1 MALQINATD
10 HYFLHLFPWTIST
23 KIGHFTTKII
33 WKLGTFT
40 LHLHMY
46 LIIKPQPSIH
56 LANTVHVTKVICV
69 IPLHNEKIILPVY
82 NDTKASVFSHCSY
95 KNIKS
100 HTKNQHLLTR
110 KRKTTG
116 KRKKMV
122 HYKEEQHKEGE
133 QWYLLNFTPSLCC
146 KALRTLVSTPPC
158 ISIPLCSPLLRQF
171 AILGF
176 VAKRG
181 GWGKNVS
188 LICLPLYFVSTS
200 F

>member
-1 MALQINATD
+1 
-10 HYFLHLFPWTIST
+10 
-23 KIGHFTTKII
+23 
-33 WKLGTFT
+33 
-40 LHLHMY
+40 MY

-181 GWGKNVS
+181 G
-188 LICLPLYFVSTS
+188 
-200 F
+200 